1 MADFA
6 KTLQVPFTVTE
17 HGTIRI
23 ADSRVSLDSVLHH
36 FKLGAPAEQ
45 IALSFPTLKLADIY
59 AAIAFYL
66 NHRDEVEEYLRRQ
79 ETEADA
85 LWEQIE
91 ADPERRAAMAEL
103 RERIE
108 ARWTALQE
116 RKTPAA

>member
-6 KTLQVPFTVTE
+6 NTLQVPFIVTE
-17 HGTIRI
+17 SDTIRI
-23 ADSRVSLDSVLHH
+23 ADSHVSLDSVLHH

-59 AAIAFYL
+59 TAIAFYL
-66 NHRDEVEEYLRRQ
+66 NHRDDVEEYLRRQ
-79 ETEADA
+79 DAEADA

-91 ADPERRAAMAEL
+91 ADPERQAAMAEL
-103 RERIE
+103 RERIQ
-108 ARWTALQE
+108 ARWTALHE